1 MYCADDHSPETGRHS
16 GVLSTL
22 LKIRHD
28 KKKEADIPMRAAYN
42 KVQAKANIQS
52 KLECHFGVT
61 PSRATP
67 EQMYNA
73 IAMAVQDILSV
84 HRREWTEKRNR
95 SKGKTAYYLCMEFLM
110 GRSLKNHL
118 FNLGVT
124 EAFADCVK
132 DFGFDLNDLFEL
144 EPDAGLGNGGLGR
157 LAACFLDAATSLRY
171 PLYGYSIRY
180 DYGIFRQKVVDGWQ
194 TELPDFWLPGG
205 EVWLTPRPDEAV
217 TVGFDGEIKDEWNG
231 SRHSVSYSGQ
241 HVVTALPYDMMISG
255 YKSGAVGVLRLWS
268 ARSPSF
274 DIGLFNQGDYM
285 HAIEE
290 SAMAEVISKVLYPS
304 DNHIEGKSLRL
315 RQQYFL
321 VSASIQDIIRKH
333 MERYGTLDNLPDKVA
348 IHINETHPALCI
360 PELMRILLDEHG
372 YEWDTAWSIVTKITA
387 YTNHT
392 VMREALEVWPEDL
405 FSRMLPRIY
414 QIVHEINER
423 ICKHLWIYYPGDWA
437 KIASMAIIS
446 YGQIRMANL
455 CIACCHTVNG
465 VSTIHS
471 NIIKTSLFADYAR
484 TFPEKFTNV
493 TNGIAHRRWLAE
505 SNPQLAGLI
514 RELIGNAYLTDAGQ
528 LSKLRAYADDPAV
541 LERLTKIKRANK
553 ARMADYIKKT
563 EGITVDPDSIFDV
576 QVKRLHEYKRQLL
589 NALHIL
595 HLYNRLKAD
604 PQLDIPPQTFLFGAK
619 AAPGYLMA
627 KHIIRLICSI
637 AKEIDSD
644 PVISQKLKVVFLE
657 DYRVTLAELLMPAA
671 EISEQISLAGTEAS
685 GTGNMKLMINGAITI
700 GTLDGS
706 NVEMREA
713 VGDENILIFGL
724 HADEAEQLSTR
735 GYSPTSY
742 YHNNADLRAALDRL
756 NGGIGG
762 IRHTEVS
769 NSLIGRGSGQADPY
783 MVLADFASYCGIHE
797 EALKRYADPARWNRM
812 SLLNIASAG
821 VFSADRALTEYARSI
836 WNLEAMD

>member
-1 MYCADDHSPETGRHS
+1 
-16 GVLSTL
+16 
-22 LKIRHD
+22 
-28 KKKEADIPMRAAYN
+28 MRLPYSKA
-42 KVQAKANIQS
+42 QAKANIQS

-73 IAMAVQDILSV
+73 VAMAVQDILSAQ
-84 HRREWTEKRNR
+84 RREWTEKRRR

-118 FNLGVT
+118 FNLNAT
-124 EAFADCVK
+124 SIFTDCVK
-132 DFGFDLNDLFEL
+132 DMGFNLTDLYEL

-157 LAACFLDAATSLRY
+157 LAACFLDAAAGLRY

-180 DYGIFRQKVVDGWQ
+180 DYGIFRQKIVDGWQ

-217 TVGFDGEIKDEWNG
+217 TVEFDGEIKDEWNG
-231 SRHSVSYSGQ
+231 SHHSVSVTGQ
-241 HVVTALPYDMMISG
+241 HVVTALPYDMMVSG

-290 SAMAEVISKVLYPS
+290 SSMAEVISKVLYPS

-321 VSASIQDIIRKH
+321 VSASMQDIIRKH
-333 MERYGTLDNLPDKVA
+333 IARYGTLANLAEKIA
-348 IHINETHPALCI
+348 IHINETHPALSI
-360 PELMRILLDEHG
+360 PELMRILLDDHG
-372 YEWDTAWSIVTKITA
+372 YGWDDAWAVVTKIVA

-392 VMREALEVWPEDL
+392 VMHEALEVWPEEL

-423 ICKHLWIYYPGDWA
+423 LCKHLWIYYPNDWK
-437 KIASMAIIS
+437 KISYMAVIA

-455 CIACCHTVNG
+455 CIACCHSVNG

-493 TNGIAHRRWLAE
+493 TNGIAHRRWLAQ
-505 SNPQLAGLI
+505 SNPELSSLLQ
-514 RELIGNAYLTDAGQ
+514 ELIGNGFLTDAAQ
-528 LSKLRAYADDPAV
+528 LTKLRAYADDPAV
-541 LERLTKIKRANK
+541 LDRLEKIKRNNK
-553 ARMADYIKKT
+553 ARMSDYVKQT
-563 EGITVDPDSIFDV
+563 TGIILDPDSIFDV
-576 QVKRLHEYKRQLL
+576 QVKRLHEYKRQLM

-595 HLYNRLKAD
+595 HLYDLLKAN
-604 PQLDIPPQTFLFGAK
+604 PQLDIPPQTFLFAAK

-627 KHIIRLICSI
+627 KQIIRLICSI

-644 PVISQKLKVVFLE
+644 PVISKKLKVVFLE
-657 DYRVTLAELLMPAA
+657 DYRVTLAELLMPSA

-685 GTGNMKLMINGAITI
+685 GTGNMKLMINGAVTL

-706 NVEMREA
+706 NVEMLEA
-713 VGDENILIFGL
+713 VGENNILIFGL
-724 HADEAEQLSTR
+724 HADEVEALRTK
-735 GYSPTSY
+735 GYSPTAY
-742 YHNNADLRAALDRL
+742 YHNNPDLRAALDRL
-756 NGGIGG
+756 SGGIGG
-762 IRHTEVS
+762 IRHPEIS
-769 NSLIGRGSGQADPY
+769 DSLIGKGSGQADPY
-783 MVLADFASYCGIHE
+783 MVLADFASYCTIHE
-797 EALKRYADPARWNRM
+797 EALARYADRKKWNRM
-812 SLLNIASAG
+812 SLINIASAG
-821 VFSADRALTEYARSI
+821 GFSADRALREYAKNI
-836 WNLEAMD
+836 WDLETVD

>member
-1 MYCADDHSPETGRHS
+1 MYFTDNQSPDTGRRS
-16 GVLSTL
+16 SVISTL

-42 KVQAKANIQS
+42 KVQAKTNVQT

-73 IAMAVQDILSV
+73 VAMAVQDILSV
-84 HRREWTEKRNR
+84 QRREWTEKQNR

-124 EAFADCVK
+124 EVFADCVK
-132 DFGFDLNDLFEL
+132 DFGFDLDDLFEL

-157 LAACFLDAATSLRY
+157 LAACFLDAAAGLRY

-231 SRHSVSYSGQ
+231 NRHSVSYSGQ

-321 VSASIQDIIRKH
+321 VSASMQDIIRKH
-333 MERYGTLDNLPDKVA
+333 MERYGTLNNLTDKVA

-372 YEWDTAWSIVTKITA
+372 YEWDAAWSIVTKTTA

-392 VMREALEVWPEDL
+392 VMHEALEVWPEDL
-405 FSRMLPRIY
+405 FQRMLPRIY
-414 QIVHEINER
+414 QIAHEINER
-423 ICKHLWIYYPGDWA
+423 LCKHLWIYYPGDWA

-446 YGQIRMANL
+446 YGQIHMANL

-541 LERLTKIKRANK
+541 LERLAKIKRANK
-553 ARMADYIKKT
+553 ARMADYIKKA

-595 HLYNRLKAD
+595 HLYNRLKSD

-627 KHIIRLICSI
+627 KYIIRLICSI
-637 AKEIDSD
+637 AKEVDSD
-644 PVISQKLKVVFLE
+644 PVISQKLKIVFLE
-657 DYRVTLAELLMPAA
+657 DYRVTMAEALMPAA

-700 GTLDGS
+700 GTLDGA
-706 NVEMREA
+706 NVEMHEA

-724 HADEAEQLSTR
+724 HADEVDQLHAR
-735 GYSPTSY
+735 GYSPTAY

-762 IRHTEVS
+762 IRHTEIS

-797 EALKRYADPARWNRM
+797 EALKRYADPAQWNRM

-821 VFSADRALTEYARSI
+821 IFSADRALTEYAQRI